1 VVNKWKTLPGAV
13 AIAVAVTVG
22 ATTTVKGLK
31 GRQEKTRKMVKGKRA
46 EKEPKHRS
54 SLETF
59 PRTAE
64 KLRGNRRGNPL
75 CGVICNYVARP
86 CMPV

>member
-31 GRQEKTRKMVKGKRA
+31 GREEK
-46 EKEPKHRS
+46 
-54 SLETF
+54 
-59 PRTAE
+59 
-64 KLRGNRRGNPL
+64 N
-75 CGVICNYVARP
+75 
-86 CMPV
+86 

>member
-64 KLRGNRRGNPL
+64 KLRGMTYLIYEATYLAPEVRGD
-75 CGVICNYVARP
+75 RTT
-86 CMPV
+86 